1 MFKINLSGESAVKG
15 WQVINDIKK
24 NLKVRFSK
32 ISTFLSTEQEKGM
45 SVSGVDLIKDLKKR
59 PWRIPLGAGS
69 IKFFLRNGH
78 RIPQHLKGVYLVFL
92 GTTYLNSD
100 GRKVVRCLYN
110 DGHEWRED
118 FLYLEEKQ
126 FSNRHQVVY
135 LSIFRTIF

>member
-1 MFKINLSGESAVKG
+1 MFKVSLLGESGVRG
-15 WQVINDIKK
+15 WQVVNDIKK
-24 NLKVRFSK
+24 DLKVRFGK
-32 ISTFLSTEQEKGM
+32 ISTFLSAEQEKGV
-45 SVSGVDLIKDLKKR
+45 SVRGVDLIKDLKKR

-92 GTTYLNSD
+92 GTTYLNNK
-100 GRKVVRCLYN
+100 GKKVVRCLYN
-110 DGHEWRED
+110 NGHEWRED

-135 LSIFRTIF
+135 LSIFRIIF